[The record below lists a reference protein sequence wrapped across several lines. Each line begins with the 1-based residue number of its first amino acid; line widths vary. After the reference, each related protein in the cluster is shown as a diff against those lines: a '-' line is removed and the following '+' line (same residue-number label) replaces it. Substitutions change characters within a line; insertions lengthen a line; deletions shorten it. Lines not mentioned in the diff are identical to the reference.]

1 MIEQISIQN
10 IKGFGEP
17 PITIP
22 CTIYPNKINLLV
34 APNGWGKSSLTAA
47 IDCIKRNKL
56 DVPKEFKP
64 QQDENK
70 SSILEITI
78 DGRTYR
84 ADSASNYIS
93 STIGCYA
100 IHCDIY
106 VKTTS
111 RNVGNRY
118 QVAAGHMAVTSID
131 VMGHVPPRA
140 EINYGFNE
148 VKRKFG
154 ENGKVLTNIDY
165 RLESILS
172 NIDDEC
178 INALNRFN
186 AKKRIA
192 LIEEVLHTINS
203 LGGTKDHILQNLP
216 ADILHD
222 LNADEYFK
230 LICRK
235 LGLNSTRF
243 ESFDIVYQLIQMYQ
257 DDNAN
262 FKKAIQYISYKH
274 FLTRLNRNI
283 GMVNSTWKTDIR
295 AKEKD
300 GKLIVE
306 FPRAD
311 VISNGQRDILTFT
324 TRLQAFK
331 SQLKDNKQYLLVI
344 DEVFD
349 YLDDA
354 NILAAQYHLKDILNY
369 AVTLSNTK
377 VYICLLTHI
386 DPKYFRSYVFGKN
399 GLKVCYLK
407 QVEAIASENIK
418 AFISFREGLERD
430 NNEDDRNLYDELSS
444 KCFHYNPTLPN
455 CRADIAGRRKQNVL
469 ETWGEA
475 DNLLQYLLCELNN
488 YLQERV
494 QYDPYAVALAIRIG
508 VEKKVHDE
516 LNNIEEQSEF
526 LHIHKT
532 NDKMD
537 YAQSKGVIIPDA
549 LYVLSLIHNQSDH
562 LKYDAIRN
570 QYIEKPVVY
579 KLNHPIVKHIVAT
592 LFGYEEGED
601 IGLDKLH

>member
-1 MIEQISIQN
+1 MIEQITIQN

-17 PITIP
+17 QIEIP

-34 APNGWGKSSLTAA
+34 APNGWGKSSLTTA

-56 DVPKEFKP
+56 DVPKEFKH

-84 ADSASNYIS
+84 ADSSSNSIS

-118 QVAAGHMAVTSID
+118 QVAAGHLAVTSID
-131 VMGHVPPRA
+131 VMGKVPPRT
-140 EINYGFNE
+140 EINYGYNE
-148 VKRKFG
+148 VKRRFG
-154 ENGKVLTNIDY
+154 GNGKILTNLDY
-165 RLESILS
+165 RLNIILS
-172 NIDDEC
+172 KIDDEC
-178 INALNRFN
+178 INALNRFT
-186 AKKRIA
+186 AKKRVA
-192 LIEEVLHTINS
+192 LIAEVVHTINS
-203 LGGTKDHILQNLP
+203 LGGTKEHILQNIP
-216 ADILHD
+216 ADILD
-222 LNADEYFK
+222 NLNADEYFITICQK
-230 LICRK
+230 LNLDGAK
-235 LGLNSTRF
+235 F
-243 ESFDIVYQLIQMYQ
+243 ETFDIVYQLIQVYQ
-257 DDNAN
+257 ADSTN
-262 FKKAIQYISYKH
+262 FKKAIQYISYKQ
-274 FLTRLNRNI
+274 FFTRLNTNI

-300 GKLIVE
+300 EKLIVE

-369 AVTLSNTK
+369 TATLSNTK

-386 DPKYFRSYVFGKN
+386 DPKYFRSYVFGGK

-407 QVEAIASENIK
+407 QVDAIASENIK
-418 AFISFREGLERD
+418 AFISFREGLDRD

-444 KCFHYNPTLPN
+444 KCFHYHPILPN
-455 CRADIAGRRKQNVL
+455 CRGDIAIRRKQNVL

-475 DNLLQYLLCELNN
+475 DNLLKYLLCELNN
-488 YLQERV
+488 YLQEKV

-516 LNNIEEQSEF
+516 LNNHEEQLEF
-526 LHIHKT
+526 IRIHKT
-532 NDKMD
+532 NDKVD

-562 LKYDAIRN
+562 LKYDTIKN

-579 KLNHPIVKHIVAT
+579 KLNHPVVKHIVAT
-592 LFGYEEGED
+592 LFGYKEGEE

>member
-1 MIEQISIQN
+1 MIEQITIQN

-17 PITIP
+17 QIEIP
-22 CTIYPNKINLLV
+22 CMIYPNKINLLV
-34 APNGWGKSSLTAA
+34 APNGWGKSSLTTA
-47 IDCIKRNKL
+47 IDCLKRNKL
-56 DVPKEFKP
+56 DVPKEFKH

-84 ADSASNYIS
+84 ADSGSNSIS
-93 STIGCYA
+93 STIGCHA

-106 VKTTS
+106 VKTIS

-118 QVAAGHMAVTSID
+118 QVAAGHLAVTSID
-131 VMGHVPPRA
+131 VMGKVPPRA
-140 EINYGFNE
+140 EINYGYNE

-154 ENGKVLTNIDY
+154 GNGKILTNLDD
-165 RLESILS
+165 RLDIILS
-172 NIDDEC
+172 KIDDEC
-178 INALNRFN
+178 INALNRFT
-186 AKKRIA
+186 AKKRVA
-192 LIEEVLHTINS
+192 LIEEVVHTINS
-203 LGGTKDHILQNLP
+203 LGGTKDHLLQNIP
-216 ADILHD
+216 ADILD
-222 LNADEYFK
+222 NLNADEYFIAICQK
-230 LICRK
+230 LNLDGAK
-235 LGLNSTRF
+235 F
-243 ESFDIVYQLIQMYQ
+243 ETFDIVYQLIQVYQ
-257 DDNAN
+257 TDSAN
-262 FKKAIQYISYKH
+262 FKKAIQYISYKQ
-274 FLTRLNRNI
+274 FLTRLNTNI

-300 GKLIVE
+300 EKLIVE

-331 SQLKDNKQYLLVI
+331 SLLKDNKQYLLVI

-369 AVTLSNTK
+369 AAILSNIK

-386 DPKYFRSYVFGKN
+386 DPKYFRSYVFGNN

-407 QVEAIASENIK
+407 QVDAIASENIK
-418 AFISFREGLERD
+418 AFISFREGLDRD
-430 NNEDDRNLYDELSS
+430 NNEDDRHLYDELSS
-444 KCFHYNPTLPN
+444 KCFHYHPTLPN
-455 CRADIAGRRKQNVL
+455 CRLDIAIRRKQNVL

-475 DNLLQYLLCELNN
+475 DNLLKYLLCELNN
-488 YLQERV
+488 YLLEKV

-516 LNNIEEQSEF
+516 LNSLEEQSEYIR
-526 LHIHKT
+526 IHKT

-562 LKYDAIRN
+562 LKYDAIKN

-592 LFGYEEGED
+592 LFEYKGGEE

>member
-1 MIEQISIQN
+1 MIEQITIQN

-17 PITIP
+17 QIEIP

-34 APNGWGKSSLTAA
+34 APNGWGKSSLTTA

-56 DVPKEFKP
+56 DVPKEFKH

-84 ADSASNYIS
+84 ADSGSNSIS

-118 QVAAGHMAVTSID
+118 QVAAGHLAVTSID
-131 VMGHVPPRA
+131 VMGKVPPRA
-140 EINYGFNE
+140 EINYGYNE
-148 VKRKFG
+148 IKRKFG
-154 ENGKVLTNIDY
+154 GNGKILTNLDD
-165 RLESILS
+165 RLDIILS
-172 NIDDEC
+172 KIDDEC
-178 INALNRFN
+178 INALNRFT
-186 AKKRIA
+186 AKKRVA
-192 LIEEVLHTINS
+192 LIEEAVHAINS
-203 LGGTKDHILQNLP
+203 LGGTKDHILQNIP
-216 ADILHD
+216 DDILD
-222 LNADEYFK
+222 NLNADEYFIAICQK
-230 LICRK
+230 LNLDGAK
-235 LGLNSTRF
+235 F
-243 ESFDIVYQLIQMYQ
+243 ETFDIVYQLIQVYQ
-257 DDNAN
+257 ADSAN
-262 FKKAIQYISYKH
+262 FKKAIQYILYKQ
-274 FLTRLNRNI
+274 FLTRLNTNI

-300 GKLIVE
+300 EKLIVE

-331 SQLKDNKQYLLVI
+331 SLLKDNKQYLLVI

-369 AVTLSNTK
+369 AATLSNTK

-407 QVEAIASENIK
+407 HVDAIASENIK
-418 AFISFREGLERD
+418 AFISFREGLDRD

-444 KCFHYNPTLPN
+444 KCFHYHPTLPN
-455 CRADIAGRRKQNVL
+455 CRLDIASRRKQNVL

-475 DNLLQYLLCELNN
+475 DNLLKYLLCELNN
-488 YLQERV
+488 YLQEKV

-516 LNNIEEQSEF
+516 LNNLEEQSEF
-526 LHIHKT
+526 IRIHKT

-562 LKYDAIRN
+562 LKYDTIRN

-579 KLNHPIVKHIVAT
+579 KLSHPIVKHIVAT
-592 LFGYEEGED
+592 LFEYKEGEE